1 MTKPAEENFSATIY
15 IFWNKFSKICENM
28 HEEFYWIFGYVTRQN
43 TALLKNNTML
53 SVIADLRAVI

>member
-1 MTKPAEENFSATIY
+1 
-15 IFWNKFSKICENM
+15 M

-43 TALLKNNTML
+43 IALLKNNTML